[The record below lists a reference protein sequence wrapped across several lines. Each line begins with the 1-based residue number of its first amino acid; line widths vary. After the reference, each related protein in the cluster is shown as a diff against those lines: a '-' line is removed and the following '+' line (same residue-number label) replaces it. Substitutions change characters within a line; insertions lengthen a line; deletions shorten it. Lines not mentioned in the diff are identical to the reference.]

1 MRPQTTLRGTMEE
14 TKLENLTRR
23 PRKPSTRPAG
33 SGMGSLGKSTPAK
46 AEGRPGGDQVPLAAT
61 IFLKGWPQFRLKP
74 IISSPR
80 HQRHVTLRALLTA
93 RPAWSSQ
100 ERRES
105 WFEAPHHKIP
115 ATAPE
120 RFPRGVRRES
130 AAPPTSTPS
139 REPRPRRRAARS
151 PPPRHLGTL
160 GAGSGP
166 EPPRPHRARGATPGR
181 RAGTKG
187 AAEGPR
193 PSGREGGVSGRAR
206 ARGGRG
212 RPGQSARRE
221 SPRTRAKTARSAR
234 GRARARRPYTARGDH
249 TGRRKGQ
256 KTLQGRR
263 VRAKPGREARRAA
276 RPPRAHGTG
285 LVGTGNGQGSARPP
299 PPPDPRRLAPPA
311 APSRAAPAPQAG
323 GKGGNRAAPRG
334 PGWRR
339 SGAPRPSPRGGRG
352 GDEKE
357 TGARE
362 GQGVERMSTTHP
374 SIAHTGDPRG
384 TEWRRRNSRNRPNGS
399 EL

>member
-100 ERRES
+100 ERKES

-151 PPPRHLGTL
+151 PPTPTPRH
-160 GAGSGP
+160 AGSGIGSRAAP
-166 EPPRPHRARGATPGR
+166 PPPRQGRHPGTPGWNKGGGGGPAPFRAGGRRLRARPGPR
-181 RAGTKG
+181 RAGQAG
-187 AAEGPR
+187 AVRAAGKPAHARQNRQE
-193 PSGREGGVSGRAR
+193 RAR
-206 ARGGRG
+206 
-212 RPGQSARRE
+212 
-221 SPRTRAKTARSAR
+221 PRTRAETIH
-234 GRARARRPYTARGDH
+234 GARRPYGAPEGPKDS
-249 TGRRKGQ
+249 
-256 KTLQGRR
+256 
-263 VRAKPGREARRAA
+263 PRAA
-276 RPPRAHGTG
+276 RARKTRTGSEKGRAAAACARDRPRGHRKRAG
-285 LVGTGNGQGSARPP
+285 LGPAAPSPRPP
-299 PPPDPRRLAPPA
+299 PPRAPSGPLQGRTRAPGRGEGREPGGAPGPGVEEERRAKTVAPRR
-311 APSRAAPAPQAG
+311 
-323 GKGGNRAAPRG
+323 
-334 PGWRR
+334 PGRR
-339 SGAPRPSPRGGRG
+339 RERDRSARRTGGRANEYYSPVHCTHRRPAG
-352 GDEKE
+352 E
-357 TGARE
+357 
-362 GQGVERMSTTHP
+362 GVEAP
-374 SIAHTGDPRG
+374 
-384 TEWRRRNSRNRPNGS
+384 E
-399 EL
+399 